1 MLNFTKSYYFTK
13 SYFQEKDGATA
24 IEYTLIAAGIGVA
37 IAVTVGLIGG
47 DLNGF
52 FVTLRTF
59 L

>member
-1 MLNFTKSYYFTK
+1 MEFSMCDFIKE
-13 SYFQEKDGATA
+13 YFQKEDGATA

-37 IAVTVGLIGG
+37 IAATVALVGG